1 MVSETQGEKRLIG
14 INELESVIKEERI
27 FEGETRIVGEREL
40 ERKRHSNVRHESR
53 TTR

>member
-1 MVSETQGEKRLIG
+1 MSQTEGQKRLIG

-27 FEGETRIVGEREL
+27 HEGETRIVGEREL
-40 ERKRHSNVRHESR
+40 ERRRTSNVRHESR